1 MAYVIICY
9 TLAFFHLILYFL
21 VLILKPCCIQALLM
35 MLDSRLNKSGG
46 LRAVY
51 VRTEKGVL
59 IEVKP
64 HARLPRTF
72 KRFSGLMCKFSWS
85 HLNLKKHVDIVCV
98 CARVRVFVFGLGAF
112 FAVCLLF
119 VGYLAVQVLQKL
131 STSAVGKREK
141 LLRVIKNPVS
151 RYLPVNSRKIGEVT
165 FYEFSCAIYSF
176 SENEVNIF
184 FDIRILI

>member
-1 MAYVIICY
+1 
-9 TLAFFHLILYFL
+9 
-21 VLILKPCCIQALLM
+21 M

-85 HLNLKKHVDIVCV
+85 HLNLKKHVDILCVCV
-98 CARVRVFVFGLGAF
+98 CARACVCVWFGSFLCCLFTF
-112 FAVCLLF
+112 F
-119 VGYLAVQVLQKL
+119 GYLAVQVLQKL

-151 RYLPVNSRKIGEVT
+151 RYLPVNSRKIGEVM

>member
-85 HLNLKKHVDIVCV
+85 HLNLKKHVDILCVCV
-98 CARVRVFVFGLGAF
+98 CARACVCVWFGSFLCCLFTFCWLPCSAGAT
-112 FAVCLLF
+112 
-119 VGYLAVQVLQKL
+119 K
-131 STSAVGKREK
+131 TE
-141 LLRVIKNPVS
+141 
-151 RYLPVNSRKIGEVT
+151 
-165 FYEFSCAIYSF
+165 YECCW
-176 SENEVNIF
+176 
-184 FDIRILI
+184 

>member
-1 MAYVIICY
+1 
-9 TLAFFHLILYFL
+9 
-21 VLILKPCCIQALLM
+21 M

-46 LRAVY
+46 LQAVY

-85 HLNLKKHVDIVCV
+85 HLNLKRHADIVC
-98 CARVRVFVFGLGAF
+98 VFVFGLGAF

-119 VGYLAVQVLQKL
+119 LATLQC
-131 STSAVGKREK
+131 RCY
-141 LLRVIKNPVS
+141 KN
-151 RYLPVNSRKIGEVT
+151 
-165 FYEFSCAIYSF
+165 
-176 SENEVNIF
+176 
-184 FDIRILI
+184 

>member
-85 HLNLKKHVDIVCV
+85 HLNLKKHVDILCVCV
-98 CARVRVFVFGLGAF
+98 RAC
-112 FAVCLLF
+112 VCLCLVWELSLLF
-119 VGYLAVQVLQKL
+119 VYFLLATLQC
-131 STSAVGKREK
+131 RCY
-141 LLRVIKNPVS
+141 KN
-151 RYLPVNSRKIGEVT
+151 
-165 FYEFSCAIYSF
+165 
-176 SENEVNIF
+176 
-184 FDIRILI
+184 